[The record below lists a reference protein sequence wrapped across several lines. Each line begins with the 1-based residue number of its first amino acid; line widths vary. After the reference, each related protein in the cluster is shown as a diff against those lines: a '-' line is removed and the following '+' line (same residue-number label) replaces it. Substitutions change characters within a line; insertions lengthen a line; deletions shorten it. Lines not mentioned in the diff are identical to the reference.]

1 MDEFYIKLADIL
13 EVDVVQP
20 DDVLTD
26 FETWDSLTVL
36 SVIAIID
43 ENYGVNF
50 NAEDFKE
57 INTVKDLVNLI
68 LSHKR
73 D

>member
-13 EVDVVQP
+13 EVDAVQP
-20 DDVLTD
+20 DDVLAD

-43 ENYGVNF
+43 EYYGVNL
-50 NAEDFKE
+50 NAEDLKGV
-57 INTVKDLVNLI
+57 NTVKDLVNLI
-68 LSHKR
+68 LSQKGG
-73 D
+73 

>member
-13 EVDVVQP
+13 EVDAVQP
-20 DDVLTD
+20 DDVLAD

-43 ENYGVNF
+43 EYYGVNLIS
-50 NAEDFKE
+50 EDLKGV
-57 INTVKDLVNLI
+57 NTVKDLANLI
-68 LSHKR
+68 VSQKGG
-73 D
+73 